1 MIKDFLTVALLFF
14 TFSVFAQDNC
24 VLIMSTDIP
33 VYAPGVGTAASIINF
48 PSSGTITDVNVV
60 DISGNHA
67 RIQQLTVSISSPA
80 TTSVIL
86 FDQICYNVEDF
97 DVSFN
102 DTADPGAL
110 PCPPTGGGTYQSQD
124 VLSSFNGEDPLGDWT
139 LTLVDHAGN
148 GASGTLRTWGIEVC
162 FCKTTESTDI
172 VIACDTYDWMDGNT
186 YTTSNN
192 SATFTLTNAAG
203 CDSIVTLDLTI
214 NNATTRTDVILA
226 CDTYTWLDGN
236 TYTANNNSAT
246 FALKNAADCD
256 SIVTLDLTINHST
269 AGTDVQTACD
279 SYLWMDGNTYTES
292 NNAATFTLKNAADCD
307 SIITLD
313 LTINSNTGIDVQT
326 ACDSYLWMDGN
337 TYTESN
343 NTATFTL
350 KNAAGCDSIITLDL
364 TINSNTGIDVQT
376 ACDSYLWMDGN
387 TYAESNNVATF
398 TLTNT
403 AGCDSIV
410 TLDLTIN
417 HSTAGIDV
425 QTACDSYLWMDGN
438 TYTESNNT
446 ATFTLKNA
454 ADCDS
459 IITLDLTIIFIDNT
473 VFQNDLDLSSNQPN
487 GFYQWV
493 DCNDNYALIPGDT
506 SQLFTATSN
515 GEYAVIV
522 NVGNCSDTSNCIVIN
537 NVGLAHLS
545 LNKALTI
552 YPNPSINGLFHIEF
566 KGEIER
572 MEVMDMTGRL
582 IALPLNFE
590 GKSIDGSLLSPGSYM
605 IKCHTNKGLI
615 MKQVV
620 VDR

>member
-1 MIKDFLTVALLFF
+1 VIQLYSHPMIKDFLTVALLFF

-214 NNATTRTDVILA
+214 NHSTAGTDVQTA
-226 CDTYTWLDGN
+226 CDSYLWMDGN
-236 TYTANNNSAT
+236 TYTESNNTAT
-246 FALKNAADCD
+246 FVLKNAADCD

-292 NNAATFTLKNAADCD
+292 NNAATFTL
-307 SIITLD
+307 
-313 LTINSNTGIDVQT
+313 
-326 ACDSYLWMDGN
+326 
-337 TYTESN
+337 
-343 NTATFTL
+343 
-350 KNAAGCDSIITLDL
+350 
-364 TINSNTGIDVQT
+364 
-376 ACDSYLWMDGN
+376 
-387 TYAESNNVATF
+387 
-398 TLTNT
+398 TNT

-410 TLDLTIN
+410 TLDLTIK
-417 HSTAGIDV
+417 HSTAGTDV
-425 QTACDSYLWMDGN
+425 QTACDSYLWIDGN
-438 TYTESNNT
+438 TYAESNNT

-459 IITLDLTIIFIDNT
+459 IVTLDLTIIFINNT
-473 VFQNDLDLSSNQPN
+473 VSQNDLDLSSNQPN

-566 KGEIER
+566 KGGIER

-582 IALPLNFE
+582 IALPLNLE
-590 GKSIDGSLLSPGSYM
+590 EKLIDGSLLSPGSYM
-605 IKCHTNKGLI
+605 IKCYTNHGLI

-620 VDR
+620 VAR

>member
-214 NNATTRTDVILA
+214 NHSTAGTDVQTACDSYLWMDGNTYTESNNTATFVLKNAADCDSILTLDLTINNSTTRTDVILA

-246 FALKNAADCD
+246 FTLTNTAGCD

-279 SYLWMDGNTYTES
+279 SYLWMDGNTY
-292 NNAATFTLKNAADCD
+292 A
-307 SIITLD
+307 
-313 LTINSNTGIDVQT
+313 
-326 ACDSYLWMDGN
+326 
-337 TYTESN
+337 
-343 NTATFTL
+343 
-350 KNAAGCDSIITLDL
+350 
-364 TINSNTGIDVQT
+364 
-376 ACDSYLWMDGN
+376 
-387 TYAESNNVATF
+387 
-398 TLTNT
+398 
-403 AGCDSIV
+403 
-410 TLDLTIN
+410 
-417 HSTAGIDV
+417 
-425 QTACDSYLWMDGN
+425 
-438 TYTESNNT
+438 ESNNT

-459 IITLDLTIIFIDNT
+459 IVTLDLTIIFIDNT
-473 VFQNDLDLSSNQPN
+473 VSQNDLDLSSNQPN

-590 GKSIDGSLLSPGSYM
+590 EKLIDGSLLSPGSYM
-605 IKCHTNKGLI
+605 IKCYTNHGLI

>member
-1 MIKDFLTVALLFF
+1 
-14 TFSVFAQDNC
+14 
-24 VLIMSTDIP
+24 
-33 VYAPGVGTAASIINF
+33 
-48 PSSGTITDVNVV
+48 
-60 DISGNHA
+60 
-67 RIQQLTVSISSPA
+67 
-80 TTSVIL
+80 
-86 FDQICYNVEDF
+86 
-97 DVSFN
+97 
-102 DTADPGAL
+102 
-110 PCPPTGGGTYQSQD
+110 
-124 VLSSFNGEDPLGDWT
+124 
-139 LTLVDHAGN
+139 
-148 GASGTLRTWGIEVC
+148 
-162 FCKTTESTDI
+162 
-172 VIACDTYDWMDGNT
+172 
-186 YTTSNN
+186 NN

-203 CDSIVTLDLTI
+203 
-214 NNATTRTDVILA
+214 
-226 CDTYTWLDGN
+226 
-236 TYTANNNSAT
+236 
-246 FALKNAADCD
+246 CD

-292 NNAATFTLKNAADCD
+292 NNTATFVLKNAADCD
-307 SIITLD
+307 SILTLD
-313 LTINSNTGIDVQT
+313 LTINNSTTRTDVIL
-326 ACDSYLWMDGN
+326 ACDTYTWLDGN
-337 TYTESN
+337 TYTAN
-343 NTATFTL
+343 N
-350 KNAAGCDSIITLDL
+350 
-364 TINSNTGIDVQT
+364 NS
-376 ACDSYLWMDGN
+376 
-387 TYAESNNVATF
+387 ATF

-417 HSTAGIDV
+417 HSTAGTDV

-438 TYTESNNT
+438 TYAESNNT

-459 IITLDLTIIFIDNT
+459 IVTLDLTIIFIDNT
-473 VFQNDLDLSSNQPN
+473 VSQNDLDLSSNQPN

-590 GKSIDGSLLSPGSYM
+590 EKLIDGSLLSPGSYM
-605 IKCHTNKGLI
+605 IKCYTNHGLI